1 MGPDA
6 STGPEPPPIAAAPE
20 SPSADSVPGNN
31 GSSMRRVFLIAL
43 GAGLALLV
51 VGALYL
57 GAFPP
62 KITPH
67 EVQKTIPNSTFTT
80 H

>member
-1 MGPDA
+1 
-6 STGPEPPPIAAAPE
+6 
-20 SPSADSVPGNN
+20 
-31 GSSMRRVFLIAL
+31 MRRVFLIAL
-43 GAGLALLV
+43 GAGLLILV
-51 VGALYL
+51 IGALVL

-67 EVQKTIPNSTFTT
+67 QVQKTIPNSTFQ